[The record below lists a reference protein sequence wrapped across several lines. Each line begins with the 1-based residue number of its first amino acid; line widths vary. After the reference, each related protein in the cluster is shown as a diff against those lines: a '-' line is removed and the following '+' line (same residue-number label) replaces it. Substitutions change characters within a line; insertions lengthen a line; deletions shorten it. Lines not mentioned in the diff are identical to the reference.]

1 MKIVISLGASSLP
14 YASICI
20 RSLADKLLGDQ
31 QIHLLTDSP
40 QDQKQLQ
47 DAFADIARI
56 NVHWSDELWTD
67 SGNAMR
73 RFPGIVRL
81 RDGHPCWRKL
91 TDPMLLANDGDEVVV
106 IDPDVYFFRPFAF
119 EPVGDASLRLMWQ
132 RANCLLPYSVIDAAF
147 TRDIALADYVDIG
160 IAQYRAPLDLEWL
173 DWVITALGELPA
185 NVMHVEA
192 VLWSCL
198 AMRMGGGYL
207 DSTLWRCWENSQ
219 FKRIRSKLGA
229 TPAQM
234 LALEDFSRA
243 IAFHAGGA
251 AKYWLATPGSEEQIK
266 QLAALPSTG
275 TASGK
280 ALHPFVP
287 FSAKKF
293 EWLKKRART
302 LEALGYYRFIGTA
315 PPGALEGNQGS
326 ARRASSE

>member
-20 RSLADKLLGDQ
+20 RSLANKLVGDQ

-40 QDQKQLQ
+40 QDRIQLRE
-47 DAFADIARI
+47 AFADIARI
-56 NVHWSDELWTD
+56 NVYWSDELWAD
-67 SGNAMR
+67 PGNAMR
-73 RFPGIVRL
+73 AFPGIVRL

-91 TDPMLLANDGDEVVV
+91 TDPMLLAGDGDEVVV
-106 IDPDVYFFRPFAF
+106 IDPDVYFLRPFVF

-132 RANCLLPYSVIDAAF
+132 RANCLLPYSVVDAAF
-147 TRDIALADYVDIG
+147 TQDIALADHVDIG

-173 DWVITALGELPA
+173 DRAITALGELPT

-219 FKRIRSKLGA
+219 FKRIRRKLGA

-234 LALEDFSRA
+234 LALEDFSEA
-243 IAFHAGGA
+243 IAFHAGGM
-251 AKYWLATPGSEEQIK
+251 AKYWLATPGAEEQIK
-266 QLAALPSTG
+266 HLAALPSTPS
-275 TASGK
+275 TSRK
-280 ALHPFVP
+280 ALQPFLP
-287 FSAKKF
+287 FTAKKF
-293 EWLKKRART
+293 EWLKKRARW
-302 LEALGYYRFIGTA
+302 LDALGYYRFVGTA
-315 PPGALEGNQGS
+315 AP
-326 ARRASSE
+326 ASIGR

>member
-20 RSLADKLLGDQ
+20 RSLADKLVGDQ

-40 QDQKQLQ
+40 QDRIQLQ
-47 DAFADIARI
+47 EAFADIPRI
-56 NVHWSDELWTD
+56 NVHWSDELWATP
-67 SGNAMR
+67 GNAMQA
-73 RFPGIVRL
+73 FPGIVRL

-91 TDPMLLANDGDEVVV
+91 TDPMLLAGDGDEVVV
-106 IDPDVYFFRPFAF
+106 IDPDVYFLRPFAF

-132 RANCLLPYSVIDAAF
+132 RANCLLPYSVVDAAF
-147 TRDIALADYVDIG
+147 TQHIALADHVDIG

-173 DWVITALGELPA
+173 DRTITALGELPT

-219 FKRIRSKLGA
+219 LKRIRRKLGA
-229 TPAQM
+229 TPVQM
-234 LALEDFSRA
+234 LALEDFSGA
-243 IAFHAGGA
+243 IAFHAGGV

-266 QLAALPSTG
+266 HLAAPPSTRS
-275 TASGK
+275 TPRK
-280 ALHPFVP
+280 ALQPFVP
-287 FSAKKF
+287 FTPKKF
-293 EWLKKRART
+293 GWLKKRARW
-302 LEALGYYRFIGTA
+302 LDALGYYRFVGTTA
-315 PPGALEGNQGS
+315 P
-326 ARRASSE
+326 ASIGR

>member
-1 MKIVISLGASSLP
+1 LIIKIVISLGASSLP

-31 QIHLLTDSP
+31 HIHLLTDSP
-40 QDQKQLQ
+40 QDRIQLQ
-47 DAFADIARI
+47 EAFADIARI
-56 NVHWSDELWTD
+56 QVHWSDELWAGP
-67 SGNAMR
+67 GNAMR

-91 TDPMLLANDGDEVVV
+91 TDPMLLARDGDEVVV
-106 IDPDVYFFRPFAF
+106 IDPDVYFFRPFVF
-119 EPVGDASLRLMWQ
+119 EPLGDASLRLMWQ
-132 RANCLLPYSVIDAAF
+132 RANCLLPYSVVEAAF
-147 TRDIALADYVDIG
+147 TRDISLADHVDIG

-173 DWVITALGELPA
+173 DWAITTLGTLPT

-192 VLWSCL
+192 VLWSSL

-219 FKRIRSKLGA
+219 FKRIRRKLGA

-243 IAFHAGGA
+243 IAFHAGGT
-251 AKYWLATPGSEEQIK
+251 AKYWLAAPGSEEQIK
-266 QLAALPSTG
+266 YFSTLPSTG

-280 ALHPFVP
+280 ALQPFVP
-287 FSAKKF
+287 FTAKKF
-293 EWLKKRART
+293 EWLKNRARW
-302 LEALGYYRFIGTA
+302 LDALGYYRFVGAA
-315 PPGALEGNQGS
+315 PP
-326 ARRASSE
+326 ASIGR